1 MDTNTPQHPD
11 SKPAPT
17 EPPHSV
23 PQATTTPHAPRAVR
37 YPHDRVLDLIALM
50 GLISI
55 SAVVFIIAGPVAFTT
70 VTSVGMGL
78 FASWRAAQKPRP

>member
-11 SKPAPT
+11 NKPALADPRYSVPQAPT
-17 EPPHSV
+17 EPDA
-23 PQATTTPHAPRAVR
+23 PQAVQYPR
-37 YPHDRVLDLIALM
+37 DRVLDLIALL

-78 FASWRAAQKPRP
+78 FASWRAGQRPRP